1 MKFYIQPKN
10 LSNDIVK
17 LVPLSE
23 SDFDKLFEIAQDPL
37 IWIQHP
43 NPDRYKKEDF
53 KKYFEGAINSKGAFI
68 IFDSKTN
75 QVVGC
80 SRFYDFN
87 SDSKSIKIGYTFIS
101 RKFWGL
107 GYNKNIKKL
116 MVNYVFENL
125 ENVIFEIG
133 VKNIRSQK
141 AIEKIGATK
150 IGQQEIKYFGEDPKL
165 NFIYQISK
173 TKI

>member
-1 MKFYIQPKN
+1 MKIHLQPKN

-23 SDFDKLFEIAQDPL
+23 LDFDKLFEVAQDPL
-37 IWIQHP
+37 IWVQHP
-43 NPDRYKKEDF
+43 NPYRYKKEDF
-53 KKYFEGAINSKGAFI
+53 KKYFEGAIDSKGAFI

-87 SDSKSIKIGYTFIS
+87 AETKSIKIGYTFIS

-116 MVNYVFENL
+116 MINYVFENL
-125 ENVIFEIG
+125 ENVIFEVG
-133 VKNIRSQK
+133 AKNFRSQK
-141 AIEKIGATK
+141 AIEKIGATR
-150 IGQQEIKYFGEDPKL
+150 IGQREVKYFGEDSKL

-173 TKI
+173 I